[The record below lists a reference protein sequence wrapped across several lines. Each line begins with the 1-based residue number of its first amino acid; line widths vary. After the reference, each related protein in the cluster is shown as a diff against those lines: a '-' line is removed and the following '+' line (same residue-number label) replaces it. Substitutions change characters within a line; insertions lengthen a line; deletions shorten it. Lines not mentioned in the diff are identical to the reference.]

1 MDDKIIERGMTYIL
15 GNLLRSH
22 PNSVSFLLLCQAN
35 LMYYIDF
42 FKVVI
47 DKNPG
52 DINQDYKLIETLE
65 DFISRRQS
73 AQMKSEYSES

>member
-1 MDDKIIERGMTYIL
+1 
-15 GNLLRSH
+15 
-22 PNSVSFLLLCQAN
+22 
-35 LMYYIDF
+35 MYYIDF